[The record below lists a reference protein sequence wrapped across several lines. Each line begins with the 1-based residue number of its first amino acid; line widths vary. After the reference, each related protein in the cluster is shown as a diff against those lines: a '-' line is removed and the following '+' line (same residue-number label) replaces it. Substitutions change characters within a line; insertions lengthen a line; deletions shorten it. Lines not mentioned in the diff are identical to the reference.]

1 MNIKLIYIS
10 KNKSNNIELL
20 VEDYEKKINHFISY
34 SSIGLKNKNQK
45 TEKKLIQKSESVLIL
60 KNIKSN
66 DLVILL
72 DEKGKE
78 FSTLDFSKF
87 ISNKMMNRTKNIVF
101 IIGGAY
107 GFSMEFKEKFE
118 LKIALS
124 KFTFSHDLARL
135 FLNRMTNLIFLF
147 LFMVFC
153 DSYKFI
159 NIFNLSSHFSLLT
172 CFLLLTFF
180 NLGFGANFKSFFS
193 FIFLLEN
200 NEFTLIWS
208 FK

>member
-10 KNKSNNIELL
+10 NNKSNNIELL

-107 GFSMEFKEKFE
+107 GFSTEFKEKFE

-135 FLNRMTNLIFLF
+135 
-147 LFMVFC
+147 VF
-153 DSYKFI
+153 SEQLYRSLTII
-159 NIFNLSSHFSLLT
+159 NNIPYHNQ
-172 CFLLLTFF
+172 
-180 NLGFGANFKSFFS
+180 
-193 FIFLLEN
+193 
-200 NEFTLIWS
+200 
-208 FK
+208 

>member
-10 KNKSNNIELL
+10 KNKSNNIEFL

-45 TEKKLIQKSESVLIL
+45 SEKKLIQKSESNLIL
-60 KNIKSN
+60 KNIKKN

-78 FSTLDFSKF
+78 FSTKDFSIF
-87 ISNKMMNRTKNIVF
+87 ISDKMINRTKNIVF

-107 GFSMEFKEKFE
+107 GFSSEFKKKFK

-124 KFTFSHDLARL
+124 KLTFSHDMARL
-135 FLNRMTNLIFLF
+135 FFSEQLYRSLTI
-147 LFMVFC
+147 
-153 DSYKFI
+153 I
-159 NIFNLSSHFSLLT
+159 NKIPYHNQ
-172 CFLLLTFF
+172 
-180 NLGFGANFKSFFS
+180 
-193 FIFLLEN
+193 
-200 NEFTLIWS
+200 
-208 FK
+208 

>member
-10 KNKSNNIELL
+10 KNKSKNIEFL

-45 TEKKLIQKSESVLIL
+45 TEKKLIQKSESELIL
-60 KNIKSN
+60 KKIKNN

-78 FSTLDFSKF
+78 FSTKDFSKF
-87 ISNKMMNRTKNIVF
+87 ISDKMINKTKNIVF

-107 GFSMEFKEKFE
+107 GFSSEFKKKFK

-124 KFTFSHDLARL
+124 KLTFSHDMARL
-135 FLNRMTNLIFLF
+135 FFSEQLYRSLTI
-147 LFMVFC
+147 
-153 DSYKFI
+153 I
-159 NIFNLSSHFSLLT
+159 NNIPYHNQ
-172 CFLLLTFF
+172 
-180 NLGFGANFKSFFS
+180 
-193 FIFLLEN
+193 
-200 NEFTLIWS
+200 
-208 FK
+208 

>member
-10 KNKSNNIELL
+10 NNKSNNIELL

-107 GFSMEFKEKFE
+107 GFSTEFKEKFE

-135 FLNRMTNLIFLF
+135 F
-147 LFMVFC
+147 FC
-153 DSYKFI
+153 EQLYRSLTII
-159 NIFNLSSHFSLLT
+159 NNIPYHNQ
-172 CFLLLTFF
+172 
-180 NLGFGANFKSFFS
+180 
-193 FIFLLEN
+193 
-200 NEFTLIWS
+200 
-208 FK
+208 

>member
-20 VEDYEKKINHFISY
+20 VEDYEKKIKHFMSY

-45 TEKKLIQKSESVLIL
+45 TEKKLIQKSESDLIL
-60 KNIKSN
+60 KNIKSD

-78 FSTLDFSKF
+78 FTTMDFSKF
-87 ISNKMMNRTKNIVF
+87 ISNKIMNRSKNIVF

-107 GFSMEFKEKFE
+107 GFSTEFKEKFK

-135 FLNRMTNLIFLF
+135 F
-147 LFMVFC
+147 
-153 DSYKFI
+153 FI
-159 NIFNLSSHFSLLT
+159 EQLYRSLTIINNIPYHNQ
-172 CFLLLTFF
+172 
-180 NLGFGANFKSFFS
+180 
-193 FIFLLEN
+193 
-200 NEFTLIWS
+200 
-208 FK
+208 

>member
-10 KNKSNNIELL
+10 KNKSNNIEFL

-87 ISNKMMNRTKNIVF
+87 ISNKMMKP
-101 IIGGAY
+101 
-107 GFSMEFKEKFE
+107 KFP
-118 LKIALS
+118 LCHLPMKP
-124 KFTFSHDLARL
+124 
-135 FLNRMTNLIFLF
+135 
-147 LFMVFC
+147 
-153 DSYKFI
+153 
-159 NIFNLSSHFSLLT
+159 
-172 CFLLLTFF
+172 
-180 NLGFGANFKSFFS
+180 
-193 FIFLLEN
+193 
-200 NEFTLIWS
+200 
-208 FK
+208 

>member
-10 KNKSNNIELL
+10 KNKSNNIEFL

-45 TEKKLIQKSESVLIL
+45 SEKKLIQKSESNLIL
-60 KNIKSN
+60 KNIKNN

-78 FSTLDFSKF
+78 FSTKDFSKF
-87 ISNKMMNRTKNIVF
+87 ISDKIMNRTKNIVF

-107 GFSMEFKEKFE
+107 GFSSEFKKKFK

-124 KFTFSHDLARL
+124 KLTFSHDMARL
-135 FLNRMTNLIFLF
+135 FFSEQLYRSLTI
-147 LFMVFC
+147 
-153 DSYKFI
+153 I
-159 NIFNLSSHFSLLT
+159 NNIPYHNQ
-172 CFLLLTFF
+172 
-180 NLGFGANFKSFFS
+180 
-193 FIFLLEN
+193 
-200 NEFTLIWS
+200 
-208 FK
+208 

>member
-20 VEDYEKKINHFISY
+20 VEYYEKKINHFISY
-34 SSIGLKNKNQK
+34 SSVGLKNKNQK
-45 TEKKLIQKSESVLIL
+45 TEKKLIQKSESDIIL
-60 KNIKSN
+60 KNIKNN

-78 FSTLDFSKF
+78 FSTIDFSKF
-87 ISNKMMNRTKNIVF
+87 ISNQMMERTKNIVF

-107 GFSMEFKEKFE
+107 GFSSKLKGKFK

-135 FLNRMTNLIFLF
+135 F
-147 LFMVFC
+147 
-153 DSYKFI
+153 FI
-159 NIFNLSSHFSLLT
+159 EQLYRSLTIINNIPYHNQ
-172 CFLLLTFF
+172 
-180 NLGFGANFKSFFS
+180 
-193 FIFLLEN
+193 
-200 NEFTLIWS
+200 
-208 FK
+208 

>member
-10 KNKSNNIELL
+10 KNKSKNIEFL

-45 TEKKLIQKSESVLIL
+45 SEKKLIQKSESNLIL
-60 KNIKSN
+60 KNIKNN

-78 FSTLDFSKF
+78 FSTKDFSKF
-87 ISNKMMNRTKNIVF
+87 ISDKMMNRTKNIVF

-107 GFSMEFKEKFE
+107 GFSSEFKKKFK

-124 KFTFSHDLARL
+124 KLTFSHDMARL
-135 FLNRMTNLIFLF
+135 FFSEQLYRSLTI
-147 LFMVFC
+147 
-153 DSYKFI
+153 I
-159 NIFNLSSHFSLLT
+159 NNIPYHNQ
-172 CFLLLTFF
+172 
-180 NLGFGANFKSFFS
+180 
-193 FIFLLEN
+193 
-200 NEFTLIWS
+200 
-208 FK
+208 

>member
-20 VEDYEKKINHFISY
+20 VEDYEKKIKHFMSY

-45 TEKKLIQKSESVLIL
+45 TEKKLIQKSESDLIL

-78 FSTLDFSKF
+78 FTTMDFSKF
-87 ISNKMMNRTKNIVF
+87 ISNKIMNRSKNIVF

-107 GFSMEFKEKFE
+107 GFSTEFKEKFK

-135 FLNRMTNLIFLF
+135 F
-147 LFMVFC
+147 
-153 DSYKFI
+153 FI
-159 NIFNLSSHFSLLT
+159 EQLYRSLTIINNIPYHNQ
-172 CFLLLTFF
+172 
-180 NLGFGANFKSFFS
+180 
-193 FIFLLEN
+193 
-200 NEFTLIWS
+200 
-208 FK
+208 

>member
-10 KNKSNNIELL
+10 KNKSNNIEFL

-45 TEKKLIQKSESVLIL
+45 SESNLIL
-60 KNIKSN
+60 KNIKNN

-78 FSTLDFSKF
+78 FSTKDFSKF
-87 ISNKMMNRTKNIVF
+87 ISDKMMNRTKNIVF

-107 GFSMEFKEKFE
+107 GFSSEFKKKFK

-124 KFTFSHDLARL
+124 KLTFSHDMARL
-135 FLNRMTNLIFLF
+135 FFSEQLYRSLTI
-147 LFMVFC
+147 
-153 DSYKFI
+153 I
-159 NIFNLSSHFSLLT
+159 NNIPYHNQ
-172 CFLLLTFF
+172 
-180 NLGFGANFKSFFS
+180 
-193 FIFLLEN
+193 
-200 NEFTLIWS
+200 
-208 FK
+208 

>member
-10 KNKSNNIELL
+10 KNKSNNIEFL

-34 SSIGLKNKNQK
+34 SSIGLKNKNP
-45 TEKKLIQKSESVLIL
+45 KSESNLIL

-78 FSTLDFSKF
+78 FSTKDFSKF
-87 ISNKMMNRTKNIVF
+87 ISDKMMNRTKNIVF

-107 GFSMEFKEKFE
+107 GFSSEFKKKFK

-124 KFTFSHDLARL
+124 KLTFSHDMARL
-135 FLNRMTNLIFLF
+135 FFSEQLYRSLTI
-147 LFMVFC
+147 
-153 DSYKFI
+153 I
-159 NIFNLSSHFSLLT
+159 NNIPYHNQ
-172 CFLLLTFF
+172 
-180 NLGFGANFKSFFS
+180 
-193 FIFLLEN
+193 
-200 NEFTLIWS
+200 
-208 FK
+208 

>member
-10 KNKSNNIELL
+10 KNKSNNIEFL

-34 SSIGLKNKNQK
+34 SSLGLKNKNQK
-45 TEKKLIQKSESVLIL
+45 SEKKLIQKSESNLIL

-72 DEKGKE
+72 DENGKE
-78 FSTLDFSKF
+78 FSTKDFSKF

-107 GFSMEFKEKFE
+107 GFSSEFKKKFK

-124 KFTFSHDLARL
+124 KLTFSHDMARL
-135 FLNRMTNLIFLF
+135 FFSEQLYRSLTI
-147 LFMVFC
+147 
-153 DSYKFI
+153 I
-159 NIFNLSSHFSLLT
+159 NNIPYHNQ
-172 CFLLLTFF
+172 
-180 NLGFGANFKSFFS
+180 
-193 FIFLLEN
+193 
-200 NEFTLIWS
+200 
-208 FK
+208 